1 MNNTQVRQQINQY
14 SHYTIIIQ
22 WSDEDECFIVSLPEW
37 GEFCHTHGETY
48 EEAFKNAQEVLEM
61 LIESSLA
68 DGETLPEPKTLG
80 KSLEVA

>member
-1 MNNTQVRQQINQY
+1 MN

-22 WSDEDECFIVSLPEW
+22 WSDEDECFVVSLPEW

-48 EEAFKNAQEVLEM
+48 EDAFRNAQEVLEM

-80 KSLEVA
+80 KPLEVA

>member
-1 MNNTQVRQQINQY
+1 MNF
-14 SHYTIIIQ
+14 HYTIIIQ
-22 WSDEDECFIVSLPEW
+22 WSDEDECFVVSLPEW

-48 EEAFKNAQEVLEM
+48 DEALKNAQEVLEM

>member
-1 MNNTQVRQQINQY
+1 MN

-22 WSDEDECFIVSLPEW
+22 WSDEDECFVVSLPEW